1 MMLAAEAATAM
12 RQPAPMIPVLRDWVA
27 ANPRDAT
34 AWHALAN
41 LYGAENDTLRAV
53 RADAEAN
60 VAILDYPAA
69 RDRFKAAQ
77 ELIRQSNKPVDHYEA
92 SIIDTRARA
101 VDVLVKEQAAEPPL
115 K

>member
-1 MMLAAEAATAM
+1 MLLSAEAATAM

-34 AWHALAN
+34 VWRALGN
-41 LYGAENDTLRAV
+41 LYGAQNDTLRAV

-69 RDRFKAAQ
+69 RDRS
-77 ELIRQSNKPVDHYEA
+77 RPRRRSSA
-92 SIIDTRARA
+92 SPRWSITTRRRSSTPA
-101 VDVLVKEQAAEPPL
+101 LVRWRCW
-115 K
+115 